1 MVSTNRQSAALRS
14 SHVGNVEGVERL
26 ASLPGGLISLTAH
39 VGNWELAGRL
49 LAGRSA
55 RPTHVVVA
63 PDEAEEL
70 QRWVRRGGGGGGFG
84 SRSRPTVSLELLAAR
99 RRGGGGGGEG
109 GR

>member
-1 MVSTNRQSAALRS
+1 MCFSDLVSTNRQLASLRS

-26 ASLPGGLISLTAH
+26 ASLSGGLISLTAH

-63 PDEAEEL
+63 PDEADAGV
-70 QRWVRRGGGGGGFG
+70 VRKA
-84 SRSRPTVSLELLAAR
+84 VLVALAGTFR
-99 RRGGGGGGEG
+99 RR
-109 GR
+109 RRMTK